1 MKSVASVI
9 ILFITFSS
17 CAVYELPVSSF
28 KARFADVEYDD
39 FKEVEVRGPFGVRY
53 TYMTHPSP
61 TIDLVSPSGEVVTKE
76 VKPSLEMRVTH
87 SGGKRSLFYFDKV
100 YATRRYLYGDQSR
113 FIDAIKKKIL
123 LDSIE
128 KIEVMD
134 GKKNF
139 KYVN

>member
-87 SGGKRSLFYFDKV
+87 SGGKRSLFIL
-100 YATRRYLYGDQSR
+100 TRYMLP
-113 FIDAIKKKIL
+113 DAISMVINQDSSML
-123 LDSIE
+123 L
-128 KIEVMD
+128 KR
-134 GKKNF
+134 
-139 KYVN
+139 KYS